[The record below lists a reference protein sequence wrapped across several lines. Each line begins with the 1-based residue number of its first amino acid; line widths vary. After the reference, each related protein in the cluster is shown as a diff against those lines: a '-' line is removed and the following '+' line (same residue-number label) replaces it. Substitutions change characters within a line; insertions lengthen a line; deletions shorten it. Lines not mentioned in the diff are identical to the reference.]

1 MFNSFSTLQP
11 KSWFALYTK
20 ARHEKKVNE
29 ALAGKNLEAFLPLRN
44 VINRWKDRKKEI
56 QLPLFPGY
64 LFVRMEPDD
73 RFNVLNTR
81 GVVRILGNKGNPMPV
96 PVEEIEA
103 TKTLLESGLRYEPF
117 SYLTEGKEVVVI
129 RGPLEG
135 VGGRIL
141 QVRGATRLIISV
153 NLIQRSVSVEVDVS
167 DIELA

>member
-1 MFNSFSTLQP
+1 M
-11 KSWFALYTK
+11 
-20 ARHEKKVNE
+20 
-29 ALAGKNLEAFLPLRN
+29 
-44 VINRWKDRKKEI
+44 
-56 QLPLFPGY
+56 PLFPGY
-64 LFVRMEPDD
+64 LFVHIELND
-73 RFNVLNTR
+73 RLNVLNTR
-81 GVVRILGNKGNPMPV
+81 GVVRMLGSNGKPVPV

-141 QVRGATRLIISV
+141 QVRGTTRLIISV
-153 NLIQRSVSVEVDVS
+153 NLIQRSVSVEVDIS